1 MMYRRDL
8 VQKHANGK
16 WRPSRCSQ
24 RWRAKAM
31 IKPVLWRTGCSS
43 RCPNTTT
50 RFRAY
55 SRTQLTGS
63 RGRQPTSIGV
73 SAERRWR
80 YLGRPRRLQHGP
92 QPERIAGPADLGEGA
107 LVRRKPSCVPCRECL
122 RRSHSGHVPCKVAGK
137 MPDVDSQRSESAGAS
152 SFTPAADF
160 ACPKISRMP
169 CSGTRR
175 PGRSTR
181 A

>member
-1 MMYRRDL
+1 MSSTRRLRAATVADGL
-8 VQKHANGK
+8 LLAMPEYNNSIPGVFKNAIDWLSRPPANIDRGFGG
-16 WRPSRCSQ
+16 
-24 RWRAKAM
+24 
-31 IKPVLWRTGCSS
+31 KPV
-43 RCPNTTT
+43 
-50 RFRAY
+50 A
-55 SRTQLTGS
+55 
-63 RGRQPTSIGV
+63 
-73 SAERRWR
+73 A
-80 YLGRPRRLQHGP
+80 RRLQHGP

-107 LVRRKPSCVPCRECL
+107 LVRRKPSCVPCWECL

-175 PGRSTR
+175 PG
-181 A
+181 